1 MKFNQIIQAWIDYCN
16 QVLPDE
22 WTVTRAE
29 EVTGKDAPRPQGP
42 YITLKIISGPRKIT
56 MDDELRFNGKSEG
69 KNNFNLVGQRA
80 YTLSVKSF
88 RAGHNDALSDISTYL
103 DDPDFCEI
111 LKEKACIS
119 VTNKGDVLD
128 ISGLIDTGFEG
139 RSQLD
144 IFFNSSN
151 NRETRVGLIENVEIE
166 GETRNEGFGNI
177 INTNQTI
184 NKE

>member
-1 MKFNQIIQAWIDYCN
+1 MKREKIIQAWIDFCN

-42 YITLKIISGPRKIT
+42 YLTLKIISGPRRLT
-56 MDDELRFNGKSEG
+56 LVDEMRFNGKTEG
-69 KNNFNLVGQRA
+69 NNNFDLVGQRA
-80 YTLSVKSF
+80 YTISIKAF
-88 RAGHNDALSDISTYL
+88 RAGHGDALEEIATSL

-111 LKEKACIS
+111 LREKACIA
-119 VTNKGDVLD
+119 VTNIGDVLD
-128 ISGLIDTGFEG
+128 ISAKLETGFEG
-139 RSQLD
+139 RSSLD
-144 IFFNSSN
+144 IFFNSVN
-151 NRETRVGLIENVEIE
+151 NKETSIGLIEGVEVKGSLE
-166 GETRNEGFGNI
+166 SDTGKT